1 MYSKNANMNTTNH
14 RPKPSGPEKNFRAYI
29 DDQVDMM
36 SRLSVNML
44 KFRIDMQ
51 REKEYMQS
59 LQPASKPSSAMG
71 GETEAKSD
79 RSPGNQVTL
88 SKELNSPGRDQPDYE
103 TKIIG

>member
-1 MYSKNANMNTTNH
+1 MRSSNAKPIEEKLHMYSKNANMNTTNH

-51 REKEYMQS
+51 REQEYIKS

-71 GETEAKSD
+71 GT
-79 RSPGNQVTL
+79 T
-88 SKELNSPGRDQPDYE
+88 
-103 TKIIG
+103 